1 MKKTLFIISLLVVLM
16 CAAPLVAQEQIDIFE
31 IENSF
36 VMGYDLPSGNI
47 DQTQRFGV
55 NFNLTDSL
63 DAGFMFQQGATQ
75 YLGGSFLL
83 LRYKALDRAELT
95 LMYGQATVV
104 VPPTTTTAAGLQASY
119 ELLRNDVQD
128 ISTVLSIDMEYLL
141 QDISAAVDTGI
152 FGVSLSLGFG
162 I

>member
-55 NFNLTDSL
+55 NFNLTESL

-104 VPPTTTTAAGLQASY
+104 PPTTAAGVQASY

>member
-1 MKKTLFIISLLVVLM
+1 MVLM

>member
-36 VMGYDLPSGNI
+36 VMGYDLPTGNI

-55 NFNLTDSL
+55 NFNLTESL

-95 LMYGQATVV
+95 LMYGNAGT
-104 VPPTTTTAAGLQASY
+104 PAAGLQASY
-119 ELLRNDVQD
+119 ELLRNDV
-128 ISTVLSIDMEYLL
+128 
-141 QDISAAVDTGI
+141 
-152 FGVSLSLGFG
+152 
-162 I
+162 

>member
-1 MKKTLFIISLLVVLM
+1 M

-141 QDISAAVDTGI
+141 QDISAAVDTGT

>member
-16 CAAPLVAQEQIDIFE
+16 CAAPLVAQEQIDILE

-36 VMGYDLPSGNI
+36 VMGYDLPTGNI

-55 NFNLTDSL
+55 NFNLTESL

-104 VPPTTTTAAGLQASY
+104 PPTTAAGVQASY

>member
-16 CAAPLVAQEQIDIFE
+16 CAAPLVAQEQIDILE

-36 VMGYDLPSGNI
+36 VMGYKVDTGDI

-55 NFNLTDSL
+55 NFNLSESL
-63 DAGFMFQQGATQ
+63 DAGFTFQQGAAGATT
-75 YLGGSFLL
+75 YTAGSFLL

-95 LMYGQATVV
+95 LMYGNVGTA
-104 VPPTTTTAAGLQASY
+104 AAGLQASY
-119 ELLRNDVQD
+119 DLLRNDVQD
-128 ISTVLSIDMEYLL
+128 LSTVLSIDMEYLL
-141 QDISAAVDTGI
+141 QDISAAVDTGF